1 MCVCVLTCVFYL
13 VLSTDSILVKV
24 PPVVGMAAMSELHG
38 AECLKLISRLSSVHV
53 NLELGAQ
60 QVQLRGMQRICPL
73 EGCTFC
79 LLILYHSPRPCSI
92 IRCVT

>member
-1 MCVCVLTCVFYL
+1 M
-13 VLSTDSILVKV
+13 STDSILVKV

-60 QVQLRGMQRICPL
+60 QVQCNEHAEGLALKGVCPL
-73 EGCTFC
+73 ISLCYYLTH
-79 LLILYHSPRPCSI
+79 IAISDA
-92 IRCVT
+92 

>member
-1 MCVCVLTCVFYL
+1 MYLLFL

-38 AECLKLISRLSSVHV
+38 VECLKLISRLSSVHV

-60 QVQLRGMQRICPL
+60 QVQFREMHAEDVPL
-73 EGCTFC
+73 EGC
-79 LLILYHSPRPCSI
+79 I
-92 IRCVT
+92 